1 MCSTRFLWQVLDER
15 EGPVPD
21 VGGDVLGAGPVGRQ
35 TPLQGLQDQTGRIRL
50 LMISKKKHGLTPCFY
65 ANFLIKNLSGFIRKP
80 DLALEDLRICCRCRH
95 MNPEHWRHIRF

>member
-50 LMISKKKHGLTPCFY
+50 LMISKKKTRINPL
-65 ANFLIKNLSGFIRKP
+65 FLRQFSN
-80 DLALEDLRICCRCRH
+80 
-95 MNPEHWRHIRF
+95 